1 MIVVAEYLRQI
12 IRTQDTSNLILHD
25 LNQRISRIE
34 DIMRGH
40 APISIKDN
48 SRIKE
53 DIMRNFVHVSI
64 KNDNPIN
71 PITEILPLQTVERDD
86 SLIVETL
93 PLQTVE
99 QIRDFDLLLQ
109 ENDEA
114 VTQFVSLYIDLLIS
128 HNNSYIILKIIIS
141 IIIASFYV
149 LIKVCYCRNIIK
161 FHNFIFLFVESIFVK
176 DRRE

>member
-1 MIVVAEYLRQI
+1 MCKRARMYDILLKNILYYLHFIYNIDLYSFALLAYVTLDYCCITEYLKQI

-64 KNDNPIN
+64 KNDNPMN
-71 PITEILPLQTVERDD
+71 PITEILPLQTVESIRDD

-114 VTQFVSLYIDLLIS
+114 VTQFVSLY
-128 HNNSYIILKIIIS
+128 
-141 IIIASFYV
+141 
-149 LIKVCYCRNIIK
+149 
-161 FHNFIFLFVESIFVK
+161 
-176 DRRE
+176 